1 MNFISQMVHSFAK
14 KYAAETMQK
23 SLYNSLR
30 INITQENIAKI
41 PNPDKKYMLYMH
53 VPFCHTFCP
62 YCSFH
67 KYAYERGACK
77 VYFSA
82 LRTEMQRTKDAGYD
96 FETLYVGGGTT
107 LIDEDELARTLELAK
122 SLFSIKEVSCES
134 DPNHIEPESLL
145 RFRGLIDRL
154 SVGVQSFDDDILR
167 KASRYDKFG
176 SGEILQEKLSRAVG
190 ILPILSLDLIFNF
203 PFQTR
208 EILLRDI
215 EAAKAVKPEQITLYP
230 LMKSP
235 LMRDQIARS
244 LGVSN
249 VDHEEEFYSIIC
261 KEFSSWHRSNAWAFA
276 REKSN
281 MSDEY
286 VGTNHEYVGIGSGAF
301 SFLGGRLLINA
312 FNLEEY
318 ASRVCKNEST
328 VIATCDFSRSE
339 RAKYLF
345 LTELFNG
352 EIDIAKFNSANDLS
366 LRRELGR
373 ELSLLR
379 LAGAVRIEGEIIH
392 TTEFGAYLC
401 LVLMKEFYTGMDK
414 VRAAFR
420 DDAKIKR
427 AKQLIIMD
435 ESESAATGAAKSEI
449 AS

>member
-1 MNFISQMVHSFAK
+1 M
-14 KYAAETMQK
+14 
-23 SLYNSLR
+23 
-30 INITQENIAKI
+30 
-41 PNPDKKYMLYMH
+41 
-53 VPFCHTFCP
+53 
-62 YCSFH
+62 
-67 KYAYERGACK
+67 
-77 VYFSA
+77 
-82 LRTEMQRTKDAGYD
+82 
-96 FETLYVGGGTT
+96 GGGTT

-122 SLFSIKEVSCES
+122 SLFNIKEVSCES

-249 VDHEEEFYSIIC
+249 VDHEEEFYSINI
-261 KEFSSWHRSNAWAFA
+261 N
-276 REKSN
+276 
-281 MSDEY
+281 DEY

-318 ASRVCKNEST
+318 ASRVRKNEST

-414 VRAAFR
+414 VRAVFR

-435 ESESAATGAAKSEI
+435 ESESAAAGAAKGEI

>member
-1 MNFISQMVHSFAK
+1 M
-14 KYAAETMQK
+14 
-23 SLYNSLR
+23 
-30 INITQENIAKI
+30 
-41 PNPDKKYMLYMH
+41 
-53 VPFCHTFCP
+53 
-62 YCSFH
+62 
-67 KYAYERGACK
+67 
-77 VYFSA
+77 
-82 LRTEMQRTKDAGYD
+82 
-96 FETLYVGGGTT
+96 
-107 LIDEDELARTLELAK
+107 
-122 SLFSIKEVSCES
+122 
-134 DPNHIEPESLL
+134 L

-167 KASRYDKFG
+167 KASRYSKFG
-176 SGEILQEKLSRAVG
+176 SGEILREKVSRAVG

-215 EAAKAVKPEQITLYP
+215 EAAKAVNPEQITLYP

-249 VDHEEEFYSIIC
+249 VDNEEEFYSIIC

-281 MSDEY
+281 INDEY

-301 SFLGGRLLINA
+301 SFLGGRLLVNA

-318 ASRVCKNEST
+318 ASRVSKNEST

-339 RAKYLF
+339 RTRYLF

-352 EIDIAKFNSANDLS
+352 EIDIAKFNAANDAD
-366 LRRELGR
+366 LRREMGR

-379 LAGAVRIEGEIIH
+379 LSGAVRIEGEIIR

-427 AKQLIIMD
+427 SKQLIVME
-435 ESESAATGAAKSEI
+435 ESEPAAPKRDTL